1 MSTPGST
8 SDILAGAGA
17 GPRISVRA
25 QIRVVPLIYPTNW
38 IRSLFASDSSSESS
52 WAHTGQGR
60 RSPKECLKGFCNSSE
75 CVPLQMSV
83 IGQLKLLLFVPDG
96 KRSIDRLLHRSP
108 ANTLAVGE
116 DLQRGFQLALATQI
130 SVKDK

>member
-1 MSTPGST
+1 
-8 SDILAGAGA
+8 
-17 GPRISVRA
+17 
-25 QIRVVPLIYPTNW
+25 
-38 IRSLFASDSSSESS
+38 
-52 WAHTGQGR
+52 
-60 RSPKECLKGFCNSSE
+60 
-75 CVPLQMSV
+75 MSV

-130 SVKDK
+130 SVIDK